1 MFVALSVQFFA
12 FSFFAFAPSASTLLM
27 PVDGRLLLAKPWGWR
42 YTARRRIQD
51 DMKLRRL
58 LFGLLTILLLSAQQA
73 ALAHG
78 VSHTGKPPPAKEQ
91 LAHSNLCGKCV
102 GFEKLTHAVPGS
114 AVAVLSLDLIFRQP
128 VGARHFFRP
137 RQAAAF
143 HSRAPPV
150 LL

>member
-1 MFVALSVQFFA
+1 
-12 FSFFAFAPSASTLLM
+12 
-27 PVDGRLLLAKPWGWR
+27 
-42 YTARRRIQD
+42 
-51 DMKLRRL
+51 MKLRRL
-58 LFGLLTILLLSAQQA
+58 LFGLLTLLLLSAQQA

-78 VSHTGKPPPAKEQ
+78 VTHTGKPLPAKEQ

-102 GFEKLTHAVPGS
+102 SFEKLAYAVPGG
-114 AVAVLSLDLIFRQP
+114 AAAAIPLDLIPQQP
-128 VGARHFFRP
+128 VGARYSYQP

>member
-1 MFVALSVQFFA
+1 M
-12 FSFFAFAPSASTLLM
+12 
-27 PVDGRLLLAKPWGWR
+27 KP
-42 YTARRRIQD
+42 
-51 DMKLRRL
+51 RRL

-78 VSHTGKPPPAKEQ
+78 VSHTGKPLPAKEQ

-102 GFEKLTHAVPGS
+102 SFEKLAHAAP
-114 AVAVLSLDLIFRQP
+114 ATAAAVLPANLIFQQFL
-128 VGARHFFRP
+128 GARYCFRP
-137 RQAAAF
+137 RQVAAF

>member
-1 MFVALSVQFFA
+1 
-12 FSFFAFAPSASTLLM
+12 
-27 PVDGRLLLAKPWGWR
+27 
-42 YTARRRIQD
+42 
-51 DMKLRRL
+51 MKLRRL
-58 LFGLLTILLLSAQQA
+58 LFGLLTLLLLSAQHA

-102 GFEKLTHAVPGS
+102 SFEKLTHAVAGS
-114 AVAVLSLDLIFRQP
+114 TAAFLSLDLVFQQP
-128 VGARHFFRP
+128 CGARYFFRP
-137 RQAAAF
+137 RQVAAF